1 MSCLHTVQENI
12 LQELLVG
19 LPLGLELLH
28 LECFVQTLDHQPREE
43 KVNISTAILPKII
56 LTNLPWLVAPLQ
68 EESRPGVDDF
78 V

>member
-43 KVNISTAILPKII
+43 KSKYKHCNPPKNNINKPT
-56 LTNLPWLVAPLQ
+56 LVGGSIARRVKTW
-68 EESRPGVDDF
+68 SR
-78 V
+78 